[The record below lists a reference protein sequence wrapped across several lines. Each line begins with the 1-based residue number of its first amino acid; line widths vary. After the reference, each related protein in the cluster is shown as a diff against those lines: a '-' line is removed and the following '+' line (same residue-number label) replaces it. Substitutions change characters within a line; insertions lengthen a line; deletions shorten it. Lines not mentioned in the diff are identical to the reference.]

1 MLEAEL
7 KELKEDYSMS
17 QSKLGALQD
26 EHKKLKVD
34 HREAL
39 KKIAVLE
46 IQVETRH
53 IGTQRTIGYDAFKPP
68 EMINNNL
75 SESEDKQTV
84 DDEAEDDGQST
95 FSKAAEFQNT

>member
-1 MLEAEL
+1 
-7 KELKEDYSMS
+7 MS

-68 EMINNNL
+68 EMINNL